1 MSTDYRATWLV
12 TASLLFSL
20 VGVSFAAPPRVEAFG
35 QRPALI
41 DVDLNPAGTR
51 LAFIEDDGKTARVI
65 IHDLVA
71 HKDLRRFNTA
81 NGTRLRA
88 VYWAND
94 DTLLIDERVTHSVE
108 LDGRNAHEW
117 QRWAAVDAAGGAAD
131 RLLLMNGGA
140 REWVTG
146 AHLIRRQTA
155 KPGKVFMSTL
165 DFSETNYRSGTGT
178 RLSGG
183 RKDSGWISSLYE
195 VDIATGDG
203 RTIASGTSFTDS
215 WLADESATHIVR
227 SEWNPTREVYEITA
241 KVGGGWKNLYQAR
254 ECGRLS
260 LIALAPDNLAAIAIG
275 TVCGETRAKLWSL
288 PLDGSPMKAL
298 AEDDALDVESVLLDP
313 LDGKPLAID
322 FGGAGQSRRWLDPQA
337 ERRSAGLHRTFAA
350 THLHL
355 VSHSSDGKR
364 VVALAENA
372 SHPPI
377 YYLVDYNAKT
387 ADIINEQYPELNG
400 VKLGAVQE
408 FEYLARDKYPLMA
421 YLTLPPDS
429 SGKNLPAVILPHGG
443 PEAHDDSG
451 FDWLAQFLASRG
463 YAVLQ
468 PQFRGSDGFGSAHA
482 DAGRHQWGLRMQ
494 DDVTDGVRALT
505 EKGIADPK
513 RICIVGGSY
522 GGYVALAGAAFTP
535 ELYACA
541 ASIAGVSDLPAMI
554 GYTVKMEGEES
565 NLLAYWRD
573 HIGSPLD
580 PQVIAKSPAR
590 SAATIR
596 APILLLHGTE
606 DTVVPLAQSKMMA
619 RALDAANRQYSLV
632 ELPGDD
638 HYLSTSATRV
648 LMLGE
653 LEKFLAPFLAAAP
666 AAQTSN

>member
-1 MSTDYRATWLV
+1 
-12 TASLLFSL
+12 
-20 VGVSFAAPPRVEAFG
+20 
-35 QRPALI
+35 
-41 DVDLNPAGTR
+41 
-51 LAFIEDDGKTARVI
+51 
-65 IHDLVA
+65 
-71 HKDLRRFNTA
+71 
-81 NGTRLRA
+81 
-88 VYWAND
+88 
-94 DTLLIDERVTHSVE
+94 
-108 LDGRNAHEW
+108 
-117 QRWAAVDAAGGAAD
+117 
-131 RLLLMNGGA
+131 
-140 REWVTG
+140 
-146 AHLIRRQTA
+146 
-155 KPGKVFMSTL
+155 
-165 DFSETNYRSGTGT
+165 
-178 RLSGG
+178 
-183 RKDSGWISSLYE
+183 
-195 VDIATGDG
+195 
-203 RTIASGTSFTDS
+203 
-215 WLADESATHIVR
+215 
-227 SEWNPTREVYEITA
+227 
-241 KVGGGWKNLYQAR
+241 
-254 ECGRLS
+254 
-260 LIALAPDNLAAIAIG
+260 
-275 TVCGETRAKLWSL
+275 
-288 PLDGSPMKAL
+288 
-298 AEDDALDVESVLLDP
+298 
-313 LDGKPLAID
+313 
-322 FGGAGQSRRWLDPQA
+322 
-337 ERRSAGLHRTFAA
+337 
-350 THLHL
+350 
-355 VSHSSDGKR
+355 
-364 VVALAENA
+364 
-372 SHPPI
+372 
-377 YYLVDYNAKT
+377 
-387 ADIINEQYPELNG
+387 
-400 VKLGAVQE
+400 
-408 FEYLARDKYPLMA
+408 
-421 YLTLPPDS
+421 
-429 SGKNLPAVILPHGG
+429 VILPHGG